1 MHINKVFLYWYRYL
15 CQRLQWSLWRLD
27 GGGQMV
33 VSGKFYTDHFYGNQI
48 RSDQSLSRVRLF
60 ATP

>member
-1 MHINKVFLYWYRYL
+1 MDKTHGTLPHPNPHLPAWVQL
-15 CQRLQWSLWRLD
+15 
-27 GGGQMV
+27 
-33 VSGKFYTDHFYGNQI
+33 GKQSSHECYGNQI